1 VRGVNSYLMQQ
12 AITAC
17 VLRKVYYGAETWWP
31 GRTRPG
37 FRKDR
42 VLNLVQNHLDGITK
56 VILAGARAVL
66 PVYRTTPVP
75 VLHRESGLLPAEI
88 ELDYLAAIT
97 TVRLRR
103 LDPYHLL
110 RKRAE
115 GIARTGLQ
123 TSRFTRR
130 VLAVPDSE

>member
-1 VRGVNSYLMQQ
+1 MQQ
-12 AITAC
+12 AVTAC
-17 VLRKVYYGAETWWP
+17 VLRKVYYSAETWWP

-37 FRKDR
+37 TRKDR
-42 VLNLVQNHLDGITK
+42 ILNLVQNHLDRITK

-75 VLHRESGLLPAEI
+75 VLYRESGLLPAEI
-88 ELDYLAAIT
+88 ELDYLAATT

-103 LDPYHLL
+103 LDPYHPL

-115 GIARTGLQ
+115 GIARTGL
-123 TSRFTRR
+123 
-130 VLAVPDSE
+130 